1 MIFIVANKIDFIMG
15 IMPIFF
21 KQKESYLDVWV
32 QLNMETKMLALNCK
46 ISIENGFLVSSHSAH
61 LMFNRLYF
69 ECQLLLFIVNILWN
83 KC

>member
-1 MIFIVANKIDFIMG
+1 MG

-21 KQKESYLDVWV
+21 KQKESYFDAWV
-32 QLNMETKMLALNCK
+32 QLNMEIKMLALKCK

-61 LMFNRLYF
+61 LMFYRLYF
-69 ECQLLLFIVNILWN
+69 EFQLLMFIANSLWN